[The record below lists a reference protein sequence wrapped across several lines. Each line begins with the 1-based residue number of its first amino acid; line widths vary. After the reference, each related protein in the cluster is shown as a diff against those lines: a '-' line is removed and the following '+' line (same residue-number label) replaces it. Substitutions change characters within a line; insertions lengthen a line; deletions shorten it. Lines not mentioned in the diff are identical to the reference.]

1 MCVRVY
7 EMAAI
12 VLYLVGE
19 SGGLKEAEQGQHPAL
34 CLGTAGTG
42 DGFPPRARSCH
53 PVLRDKSYSSLC
65 PQDLA
70 PRPASP
76 RVSGER
82 VLK

>member
-1 MCVRVY
+1 
-7 EMAAI
+7 MAATM
-12 VLYLVGE
+12 LYLVGE
-19 SGGLKEAEQGQHPAL
+19 SGGLQEVEQGWHPAL
-34 CLGTAGTG
+34 CLGTVDTG

-65 PQDLA
+65 PQYLA
-70 PRPASP
+70 PSLASP